1 MKTSFTHEE
10 MAAMIGAS
18 RETVTRILRDF
29 RERDLIAIHGK
40 EFGMLDEKKL
50 ESMTGDKK
58 ES

>member
-1 MKTSFTHEE
+1 